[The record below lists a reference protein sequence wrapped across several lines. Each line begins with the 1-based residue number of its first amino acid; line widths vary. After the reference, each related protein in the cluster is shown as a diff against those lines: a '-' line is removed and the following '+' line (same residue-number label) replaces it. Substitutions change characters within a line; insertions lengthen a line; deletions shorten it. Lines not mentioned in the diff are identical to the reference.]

1 MSLGG
6 PLDHHEIDRRREI
19 HARDAEIDRARRE
32 SGNLSLL
39 QRFRDLFRRK
49 PDVAP

>member
-1 MSLGG
+1 MFGG
-6 PLDHHEIDRRREI
+6 RPEDKHEINRRVEI

-39 QRFRDLFRRK
+39 QRFRDLFRRNR
-49 PDVAP
+49 

>member
-6 PLDHHEIDRRREI
+6 NKEDNHEINRRREI
-19 HARDAEIDRARRE
+19 HERDAEVARARRE

-39 QRFRDLFRRK
+39 QRFVDLFRRPK
-49 PDVAP
+49 H